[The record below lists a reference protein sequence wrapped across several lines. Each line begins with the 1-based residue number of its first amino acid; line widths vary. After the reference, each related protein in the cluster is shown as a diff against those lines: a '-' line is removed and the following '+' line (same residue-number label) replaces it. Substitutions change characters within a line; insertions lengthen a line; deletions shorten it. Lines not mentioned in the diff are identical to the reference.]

1 MPTITVE
8 PKLYERVEEAALERE
23 TSVGQIL
30 AQAIRRYLW
39 EEDRHKISEESK
51 VYRKNHAK
59 LKKGYLG
66 QFIAM
71 HKGQVVDHDLDF
83 HALRQPILQHFG
95 RIPIMITKVEEQAER
110 VFTRRGLLLK
120 VES

>member
-8 PKLYERVEEAALERE
+8 PKLYQRVEEAALEQE
-23 TSVGQIL
+23 ASVGEIL
-30 AQAIRRYLW
+30 TKAIRRYLW
-39 EEDRHKISEESK
+39 EEDRQKISEESK
-51 VYRKNHAK
+51 VYQRHHTK
-59 LKKGYLG
+59 LKERYLG

-83 HALRQPILQHFG
+83 HTLRQRILQHFG

-110 VFTRRGLLLK
+110 VFTRRGFRLE
-120 VES
+120 VDS